1 MDRRGVGG
9 QVMARKDNK
18 DGELTGRQKAA
29 ILLISMGPD
38 VSANV
43 YRHLSEE
50 EIEKL
55 TLEISGVRKVDS
67 RAKEEVLDEFHQ
79 IALAQDYIAQGGIA
93 YAKEILEK
101 ALGSDD
107 AANIINRL
115 TSSLQVKPFDFAR
128 KADPAQILNFIQNEH
143 PQTISLV
150 LSYLDPAQAG
160 QILSEL
166 PQDMQADVARR
177 IALMDSTSPE
187 VINEVEQILE
197 RKLSATVTQDYT
209 NTGGIEAVV
218 EVLNGVDRSTERT
231 ILDALEIQDPE
242 LAEEIKKRMFV
253 FEDIVTLDNRAIQRV
268 IRDVDNQDLLLSL
281 KVASD
286 EVKEIVFSNMSK
298 RMVDTFKEE
307 MEFMGP
313 VRLRDVEE
321 AQSRIVA
328 VIRRLEEAGEIV
340 IARGGGDDII
350 V

>member
-1 MDRRGVGG
+1 
-9 QVMARKDNK
+9 MARNESRGK
-18 DGELTGRQKAA
+18 LTGKQKAA
-29 ILLISMGPD
+29 ILLISLGPD
-38 VSANV
+38 VSASV
-43 YRHLSEE
+43 YKHLSEE

-55 TLEISGVRKVDS
+55 TLEISGVRKVDPQT
-67 RAKEEVLDEFHQ
+67 KEEVMEEFHQ
-79 IALAQDYIAQGGIA
+79 IALAQDYISQGGIA
-93 YAKEILEK
+93 YAKTVLEK
-101 ALGSDD
+101 ALGTEQ
-107 AANIINRL
+107 ATNIINRL
-115 TSSLQVKPFDFAR
+115 TSALQVRPFDFAR
-128 KADPAQILNFIQNEH
+128 KADPGQILNFIQNEH
-143 PQTISLV
+143 PQTIALI
-150 LSYLDPAQAG
+150 LSYLDPGQAG

-166 PQDMQADVARR
+166 PQEMQADIARR

-187 VINEVEQILE
+187 IINEVEQILE

-209 NTGGIEAVV
+209 QTGGIEAVV
-218 EVLNGVDRSTERT
+218 DVLNGVDRSTERT

-268 IRDVDNQDLLLSL
+268 IRDVDNEDLLLAL
-281 KVASD
+281 KVASE
-286 EVKEIVFSNMSK
+286 EVKSIIFKNMSK
-298 RMVDTFKEE
+298 RMAETFNEE
-307 MEFMGP
+307 MEIMGP